1 MKIEVHNIPSHGLDL
16 AFEKRAD
23 SFPSLKRL
31 MENGQ
36 CHFVTPIVF
45 DLNVK
50 PMRDFI
56 SVKGFFKTM
65 VRQACVRCLV
75 DFEHPLRSRF
85 SLNFSK
91 EIPKD
96 LHHKDK
102 EGIELTAQQIGIIY
116 FEKDEIDFTE
126 VTQEQVILSMP
137 YNPICSKACKG
148 LCHQCGQDLN
158 KSKCQCRERK
168 NDGPFAALKN
178 LKLPPQ

>member
-1 MKIEVHNIPSHGLDL
+1 MKIEIHHIPSHGLDL

-23 SFPSLKRL
+23 SFASLKQL
-31 MENGQ
+31 MENGEG
-36 CHFVTPIVF
+36 HFVAPIAF
-45 DLNVK
+45 DLNVM

-56 SVKGFFKTM
+56 RVKGSFKTM

-75 DFEHPLRSRF
+75 DFEHPLKSRF

-116 FEKDEIDFTE
+116 YEGDEIDFTD
-126 VTQEQVILSMP
+126 VLQEQVVLSMP
-137 YNPICSKACKG
+137 YNPICSKGCKG

-158 KSKCQCRERK
+158 KNKCKCRERK
-168 NDGPFAALKN
+168 NDGPFAALKK
-178 LKLPPQ
+178 LKLPSQ